1 MSQKKSFSIPVI
13 WEGDPDPG
21 LPNVP
26 PALEIGAQALSS
38 AVIGG
43 LQGMIREG
51 SDSFEALRSGK
62 IDQKQFTY
70 RVIRKGSESAV
81 KQGSK
86 ALAAMSLR
94 EGMIYAAK
102 RMGSGSLL
110 RAMRSGSAV
119 AVCFGVVDQAVDTYR
134 YTRGEVDKAS
144 YQVRTSE
151 NVGSTGGAIGG
162 ALAGAAIGSV
172 VPGVG
177 TMMGA
182 VMGMLGSASGASLGR
197 SLGEKWFGKKE
208 ENPSGSNPS

>member
-1 MSQKKSFSIPVI
+1 MSQQNPLTIPII

-21 LPNVP
+21 LPNLP

-38 AVIGG
+38 AIVGG

-51 SDSFEALRSGK
+51 TDSFEALRTGK

-70 RVIRKGSESAV
+70 RIIRKGSESAV

-94 EGMIYAAK
+94 EGMLYAAK
-102 RMGSGSLL
+102 RIGSKGLL
-110 RAMRSGSAV
+110 RAARSNSAV
-119 AVCFGVVDQAVDTYR
+119 AVCFGLVDQAVDTYR
-134 YTRGEVDKAS
+134 YTQGAVDKAS

-162 ALAGAAIGSV
+162 ALAGAALGSV
-172 VPGVG
+172 VPGMG

-182 VMGMLGSASGASLGR
+182 LMGMLGSASGASLGR

-208 ENPSGSNPS
+208 ENPSDSNLS